1 MLPRRAGA
9 MSSFDATKADAAAL
23 LQSGDVRG
31 AIAKYE
37 AALSAAPDATQKGAI
52 YSNLSLCHL
61 KANDPDKA
69 LEHGLAIASHRPDW
83 EKAHFRVGEAL
94 FAKRDYARASE
105 RYRSALLLKPE
116 DAVMRH
122 RLKLAEESAR
132 SRLYFRQ
139 LLPGRDFCLARDAAG
154 DVVKQQVFGAAV
166 SMRNFIYVIGDHATR
181 ECYVVDACWDVDG
194 ILRVI
199 ESDKMTLAGA
209 IATHYHFDHVG
220 GTPPPP
226 FDALGIR
233 VPGLREVARTRMSS
247 SRDTNENEN
256 GRIPVYCHAE
266 DAEAIARDT
275 GVDATALRVITGPEG
290 VVFVGSERFVSV
302 KCLHTP
308 GHSPGSMVLVVDGA
322 AVSGSRWGTTAGICV
337 SGDTIFPGSCG
348 RLDLPDAS
356 VERMFDSLARC
367 ARELS
372 DDVVIYPGHA
382 YNGESSTAAREKRE
396 GLLRPFTKTQWMAM
410 HAR

>member
-1 MLPRRAGA
+1 MA
-9 MSSFDATKADAAAL
+9 SFDAMKAEAAAL
-23 LQSGDVRG
+23 LRAGDVRG

-37 AALSAAPDATQKGAI
+37 AALSVAPDATQKGAVH
-52 YSNLSLCHL
+52 SNLSLCHL
-61 KANDPDKA
+61 KANDLDKA

-83 EKAHFRVGEAL
+83 EKAHFRVGEVL

-105 RYRSALLLKPE
+105 RYRSALLLKPD

-154 DVVKQQVFGAAV
+154 DLVKQQIFGAAV

-199 ESDKMTLAGA
+199 ENDKMTLAGA
-209 IATHYHFDHVG
+209 VATHYHFDHVG

-226 FDALGIR
+226 FDALGVK
-233 VPGLREVARTRMSS
+233 VPGLLEISRALSASGDDDGRSS
-247 SRDTNENEN
+247 
-256 GRIPVYCHAE
+256 VVCHAE

-275 GVDATALRVITGPEG
+275 GVDGRTLRRIVGPEG
-290 VVFVGSERFVSV
+290 AVAIGSEGFVTA

-322 AVSGSRWGTTAGICV
+322 AVAGSKWGTPAGICL

-356 VERMFDSLARC
+356 AERMFDSLARC

-410 HAR
+410 HAK

>member
-1 MLPRRAGA
+1 
-9 MSSFDATKADAAAL
+9 MSAFEAAKADAAAL
-23 LQSGDVRG
+23 LRSGDVRG

-37 AALSAAPDATQKGAI
+37 AALRSAPDAAQRGAI
-52 YSNLSLCHL
+52 HSNLSLCHL
-61 KANDPDKA
+61 KADDLDKA
-69 LEHGLAIASHRPDW
+69 LEHGLAIATHRPDW

-94 FAKRDYARASE
+94 FAKRDYAKASE
-105 RYRSALLLKPE
+105 RYRSALSLKSD

-122 RLKLAEESAR
+122 RLKLAEESAA

-139 LLPGRDFCLARDAAG
+139 LLPGRDVCLARDAAG
-154 DVVKQQVFGAAV
+154 DVVKQQIFGAAV
-166 SMRNFIYVIGDHATR
+166 SMRNFVYVIGDHATR
-181 ECYVVDACWDVDG
+181 ECFVVDACWDVDG
-194 ILRVI
+194 IRRVI
-199 ESDKMTLAGA
+199 ENDKMTLAGA

-226 FDALGIR
+226 FDALGLK
-233 VPGLREVARTRMSS
+233 VPGLLEVSRLLPIAPEGSEANGTSS
-247 SRDTNENEN
+247 NTL
-256 GRIPVYCHAE
+256 PVYCHAE
-266 DAEAIARDT
+266 DAEAISRDT
-275 GVDATALRVITGPEG
+275 GVDFSKLRRITGPEG
-290 VVFVGSERFVSV
+290 AVAIGSEKFVV
-302 KCLHTP
+302 ARCLHTP
-308 GHSPGSMVLVVDGA
+308 GHSPGSMVLVVDGP
-322 AVSGSRWGTTAGICV
+322 AVAGSKWAPKPAGLCV

-356 VERMFDSLARC
+356 AGRMFDSLARC

-410 HAR
+410 HGK

>member
-1 MLPRRAGA
+1 MA
-9 MSSFDATKADAAAL
+9 SFDAMKAEAAAL
-23 LQSGDVRG
+23 LRAGDVRG

-37 AALSAAPDATQKGAI
+37 AALSVAPDATQKGAVH
-52 YSNLSLCHL
+52 SNLSLCHL
-61 KANDPDKA
+61 KANDLDKA

-83 EKAHFRVGEAL
+83 EKAHFRVGEVL

-105 RYRSALLLKPE
+105 RYRSALLLKPD

-154 DVVKQQVFGAAV
+154 DLVKQQIFGAAV

-181 ECYVVDACWDVDG
+181 ECVVVDACWDVDG

-199 ESDKMTLAGA
+199 ENDKMTLAGA
-209 IATHYHFDHVG
+209 VATHYHFDHVG

-226 FDALGIR
+226 FDALGVK
-233 VPGLREVARTRMSS
+233 VPGLLEISRALSASGDDDGRSS
-247 SRDTNENEN
+247 
-256 GRIPVYCHAE
+256 VVCHAE

-275 GVDATALRVITGPEG
+275 GVDGRTLRRIVGPEG
-290 VVFVGSERFVSV
+290 AVAIGSEGFVTA

-322 AVSGSRWGTTAGICV
+322 AVAGSRWGTPAGICL

-356 VERMFDSLARC
+356 AERMFDSLARC

-410 HAR
+410 HAK